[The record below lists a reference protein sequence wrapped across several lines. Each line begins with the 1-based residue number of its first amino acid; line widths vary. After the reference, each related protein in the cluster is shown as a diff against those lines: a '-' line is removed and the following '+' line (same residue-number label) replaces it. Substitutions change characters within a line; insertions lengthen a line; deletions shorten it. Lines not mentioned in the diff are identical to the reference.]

1 MAYTT
6 MLFSG
11 RRPTSLTRFPFP
23 HLLEKLHHIWSTH
36 VECVTEAENALTNSQ
51 GSNRERPSMRQCLS
65 YPDDLSFLRKFIY
78 HLELLVGFLCEDTSL
93 DTLQSSYGDDEV
105 YCDIIGCSYRPFFQ
119 CLYLV
124 AELRKDASRAQ
135 QLAQLRYLRLSA
147 DRLPQ
152 TVLGVLH
159 DLIRAS
165 YLFRIEHKPD
175 EAAELLSKTV
185 NTLRIGHGFWTA
197 VALEEAAAVSRC
209 QRKLDLERK
218 QLTRACRVYRQFG
231 IICKVRL
238 LLDRDPTLLEGTGPQ
253 DYVGEWKVDQP
264 KSAGEALMQQSYQDC
279 ALCVSACLAKLMCL

>member
-119 CLYLV
+119 CLYLI

-135 QLAQLRYLRLSA
+135 QLAQLLHDRMRYLRESA

-159 DLIRAS
+159 DLVRAS

-185 NTLRIGHGFWTA
+185 NTLRIGHGF
-197 VALEEAAAVSRC
+197 
-209 QRKLDLERK
+209 LERK

-279 ALCVSACLAKLMCL
+279 ALCVSACPAKLMCL